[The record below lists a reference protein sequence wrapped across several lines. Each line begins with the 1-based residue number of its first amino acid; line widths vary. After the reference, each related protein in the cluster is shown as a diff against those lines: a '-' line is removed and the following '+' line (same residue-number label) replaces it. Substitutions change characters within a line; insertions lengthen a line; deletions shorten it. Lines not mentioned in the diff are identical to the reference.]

1 MPRPARAGWRYT
13 GAFAAIFIALCA
25 GTFAMRTTD
34 TVANVAAPEALPTL
48 ATVPHGNMASADAA
62 GVVYGFYVAS
72 IPTGDASSQA
82 HSHPTT
88 SPSSVT
94 GPPPGSDSSRVLG
107 VYDGTHSSAGIE
119 ATADW
124 LGSSQDVQYAEDFI
138 DDTSWSTISDP
149 SWFISQWQG
158 TPYKMVWGVPMV
170 PCGAPSTEC
179 SPNASEFDSVASG
192 ADDSYYATLAQ
203 NLVAGGFGSS
213 YIRLGWEFQGGWFP
227 WSICNS
233 DGQKDFVA
241 AFRNIVT
248 SMRSVSGANFQFIW
262 NPDDS
267 ADTSCSGQLEDYYP
281 GDSYVN
287 MVALDVY
294 DMNGAEDTD
303 SARWT
308 DMLNGVNAGGWTAT
322 APQSINGQSFKGY
335 GLNWLDAFANEHGKE
350 IGLPE
355 WGLWS
360 SDNDG
365 GGDDPYFVNEM
376 ASWIKTYATG
386 PTIFW
391 NYDDGADGTVLTI
404 PNETTGAVPD
414 ASSAFRS
421 DFEGY

>member
-1 MPRPARAGWRYT
+1 
-13 GAFAAIFIALCA
+13 
-25 GTFAMRTTD
+25 
-34 TVANVAAPEALPTL
+34 
-48 ATVPHGNMASADAA
+48 MASADAA

-72 IPTGDASSQA
+72 MPTAEPTTRP
-82 HSHPTT
+82 HSHPTP
-88 SPSSVT
+88 SASSVAQ
-94 GPPPGSDSSRVLG
+94 PPSGSDSSGVLG
-107 VYDGTHSSAGIE
+107 IYDGNHSSASIE

-124 LGSSQDVQYAEDFI
+124 LGSPHDVQYAMDFV
-138 DDTSWSTISDP
+138 DDTSLSTISDP

-179 SPNASEFDSVASG
+179 NPNASAFDSVASG
-192 ADDSYYATLAQ
+192 ADDSYYTTLAQ

-227 WSICNS
+227 WTICNS

-294 DMNGAEDTD
+294 DMNGAVDSD

-308 DMLNGVNAGGWTAT
+308 DMVNGVNAGGWTAT
-322 APQSINGQSFKGY
+322 HPESINGQSFEGY
-335 GLNWLDAFANEHGKE
+335 GLNWLVAFANEHGRE

-365 GGDDPYFVNEM
+365 GGDDPYFVNQM
-376 ASWIKTYATG
+376 ASWIKTNATG
-386 PTIFW
+386 PSIFW
-391 NYDDGADGTVLTI
+391 DYDSGATGTVLTTNAI
-404 PNETTGAVPD
+404 TGGVPD
-414 ASSAFRS
+414 ASAAFRT